1 VQCGRSGP
9 VTFARRLKDPLPQ
22 PPYDRLLGPPI
33 DAVPIEALALRSV
46 HCRQH
51 RRVRDGE
58 TVSGHRVQLALR
70 FPACSSWL
78 QGLTCLTSAPFRGRA
93 PGPVSGQL
101 YATIGEG
108 ADTRRC
114 AFLSPFGH
122 RHSLLGASCP
132 ARGFRP
138 PYGRP
143 TAPPNGDTD
152 PSEVST
158 FRIARDPAG
167 RRGLSWP
174 HGWRRA
180 KRGITEVRR
189 CARPA
194 AQNTEVPAVQTAAV
208 GTDSF
213 MCASGFGFLGGIM
226 TRCTMP
232 TPSG

>member
-9 VTFARRLKDPLPQ
+9 VTFARRLEDPLPQ

-33 DAVPIEALALRSV
+33 DAVPIEAFALRSV

-70 FPACSSWL
+70 FPQPVVAGFKGSPASRQPL
-78 QGLTCLTSAPFRGRA
+78 SG
-93 PGPVSGQL
+93 PGTRPGIRPV
-101 YATIGEG
+101 IRNH
-108 ADTRRC
+108 RRR
-114 AFLSPFGH
+114 S
-122 RHSLLGASCP
+122 RHAALRFPVA
-132 ARGFRP
+132 FRP
-138 PYGRP
+138 PAFASWGILSRRP
-143 TAPPNGDTD
+143 LRSAYRATERRHGPERGLHVPH
-152 PSEVST
+152 
-158 FRIARDPAG
+158 ARDPAG
-167 RRGLSWP
+167 SPRVSWP

-213 MCASGFGFLGGIM
+213 TLCASGLGFLGGIM

-232 TPSG
+232 TPNG

>member
-33 DAVPIEALALRSV
+33 DAVPIEAFALRSV

-70 FPACSSWL
+70 FPACSSSL

-167 RRGLSWP
+167 RRGC
-174 HGWRRA
+174 HGRTVGAARNGVSPRYGVV
-180 KRGITEVRR
+180 RG
-189 CARPA
+189 RPP
-194 AQNTEVPAVQTAAV
+194 EH
-208 GTDSF
+208 
-213 MCASGFGFLGGIM
+213 
-226 TRCTMP
+226 
-232 TPSG
+232 